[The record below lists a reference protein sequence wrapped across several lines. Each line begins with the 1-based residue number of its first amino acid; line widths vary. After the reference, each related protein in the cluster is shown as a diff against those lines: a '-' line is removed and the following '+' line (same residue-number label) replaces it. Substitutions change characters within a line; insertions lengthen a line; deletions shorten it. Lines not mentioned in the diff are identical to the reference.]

1 MATTYIALL
10 RAVNV
15 GGTGKLAMTDLMQ
28 MCADIGFRNARTVIA
43 SGNLILESAD
53 SAAQVKAKLEQR
65 LREYAGKQ
73 IGVVV
78 RTAAEMAVVLKS
90 NPFPKAPASYT
101 VAIFLPSLISSLCC
115 RSRLKIPAAKSGTAR
130 NMNTVGKLAA
140 M

>member
-53 SAAQVKAKLEQR
+53 SAAQVRLALRRTLQREPSASEVGRGLQFLQRFEREQ
-65 LREYAGKQ
+65 
-73 IGVVV
+73 
-78 RTAAEMAVVLKS
+78 AEQ
-90 NPFPKAPASYT
+90 
-101 VAIFLPSLISSLCC
+101 
-115 RSRLKIPAAKSGTAR
+115 
-130 NMNTVGKLAA
+130 
-140 M
+140 